1 MSTNFD
7 IVIKKK
13 NHIMNM
19 TKNSKFQ
26 YLYKN
31 NISKSV
37 WYMHY
42 ASGAWFELLRFVR
55 FGVTV

>member
-7 IVIKKK
+7 IMINKK

-37 WYMHY
+37 
-42 ASGAWFELLRFVR
+42 
-55 FGVTV
+55 

>member
-7 IVIKKK
+7 IMIKKK

-31 NISKSV
+31 NTSKSV
-37 WYMHY
+37 
-42 ASGAWFELLRFVR
+42 
-55 FGVTV
+55 

>member
-26 YLYKN
+26 NLYKN

-37 WYMHY
+37 
-42 ASGAWFELLRFVR
+42 
-55 FGVTV
+55 

>member
-7 IVIKKK
+7 IVIKEK

-31 NISKSV
+31 NISNSV
-37 WYMHY
+37 
-42 ASGAWFELLRFVR
+42 
-55 FGVTV
+55 

>member
-1 MSTNFD
+1 MSTYFD

-37 WYMHY
+37 
-42 ASGAWFELLRFVR
+42 
-55 FGVTV
+55 

>member
-7 IVIKKK
+7 IVINKK
-13 NHIMNM
+13 NHINLMNM

-37 WYMHY
+37 
-42 ASGAWFELLRFVR
+42 
-55 FGVTV
+55 

>member
-31 NISKSV
+31 NIFKSV
-37 WYMHY
+37 
-42 ASGAWFELLRFVR
+42 
-55 FGVTV
+55 

>member
-1 MSTNFD
+1 MSTYFD
-7 IVIKKK
+7 IMIKKK
-13 NHIMNM
+13 NHHIMNM

-37 WYMHY
+37 
-42 ASGAWFELLRFVR
+42 
-55 FGVTV
+55 

>member
-31 NISKSV
+31 NISNSV
-37 WYMHY
+37 
-42 ASGAWFELLRFVR
+42 
-55 FGVTV
+55 